1 MVAVRSMRGPS
12 GGGRRESSSRL
23 LPGTYQRM
31 AARRRGAILCR
42 WQGRPSDSR
51 ASPTPSRTWRPS
63 EPMAKRVRGSSTR
76 PGQRPRLQRAAAPRA
91 RVDSQPVT
99 PAPST
104 SLTPAEEARAAE
116 LEAQIVAAEREAESM
131 ASRGRERGRR
141 PEEGVARV
149 RPGSIAVRGQEEYAY
164 VSPRRPPARDD
175 RRFADR
181 AAHRRVG
188 RHPGHEPHR
197 VLTG

>member
-1 MVAVRSMRGPS
+1 
-12 GGGRRESSSRL
+12 
-23 LPGTYQRM
+23 
-31 AARRRGAILCR
+31 
-42 WQGRPSDSR
+42 
-51 ASPTPSRTWRPS
+51 
-63 EPMAKRVRGSSTR
+63 MAKRVRGSSTR
-76 PGQRPRLQRAAAPRA
+76 PGQRPRRQRAAAPRG

-141 PEEGVARV
+141 QEESVARV

-164 VSPRRPPARDD
+164 VARDV
-175 RRFADR
+175 RRLVTIGGSLIALLIGLW
-181 AAHRRVG
+181 AVTQ
-188 RHPGHEPHR
+188 
-197 VLTG
+197 VTNLTPF

>member
-1 MVAVRSMRGPS
+1 
-12 GGGRRESSSRL
+12 
-23 LPGTYQRM
+23 
-31 AARRRGAILCR
+31 
-42 WQGRPSDSR
+42 
-51 ASPTPSRTWRPS
+51 
-63 EPMAKRVRGSSTR
+63 MAKRVRGSSTR
-76 PGQRPRLQRAAAPRA
+76 PGQRPRLQRAAAPRP

-164 VSPRRPPARDD
+164 VSRDIRRLVTIGGSLIALLIGVW
-175 RRFADR
+175 A
-181 AAHRRVG
+181 VTQ
-188 RHPGHEPHR
+188 
-197 VLTG
+197 VTNLTAF